1 MSPVTPAELLLLLK
15 FGGLENVLWHIIEI
29 DHQRVASRFTPEE
42 RVTAGLL
49 ETKEFK
55 KYWMERMKCKN

>member
-29 DHQRVASRFTPEE
+29 EHQGVACRFTPEE
-42 RVTAGLL
+42 KTAAKLL